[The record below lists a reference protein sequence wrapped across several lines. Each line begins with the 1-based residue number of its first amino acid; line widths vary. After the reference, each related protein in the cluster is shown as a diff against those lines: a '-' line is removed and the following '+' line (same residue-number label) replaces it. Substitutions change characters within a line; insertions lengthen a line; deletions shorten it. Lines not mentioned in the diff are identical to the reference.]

1 MPSVQLHVG
10 AEGTV
15 QPHQRKLLGYEPK
28 WSFDEG
34 IRKFTE
40 WVNTQDVQE
49 DKYESSIEEMKKK
62 GLYK

>member
-1 MPSVQLHVG
+1 MNPN
-10 AEGTV
+10 
-15 QPHQRKLLGYEPK
+15 GYLVK
-28 WSFDEG
+28 G

-40 WVNTQDVQE
+40 WVNAKDVQE